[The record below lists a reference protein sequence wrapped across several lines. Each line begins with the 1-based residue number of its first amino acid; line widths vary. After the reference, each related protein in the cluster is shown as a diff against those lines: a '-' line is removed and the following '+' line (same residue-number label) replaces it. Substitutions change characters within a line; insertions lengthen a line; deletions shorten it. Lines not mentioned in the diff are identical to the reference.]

1 MIFSLVVKGK
11 GRKTNNVNI
20 ITILVLYNEKILV
33 SERICGNPVELLRY

>member
-33 SERICGNPVELLRY
+33 SERICGNPFELLRY